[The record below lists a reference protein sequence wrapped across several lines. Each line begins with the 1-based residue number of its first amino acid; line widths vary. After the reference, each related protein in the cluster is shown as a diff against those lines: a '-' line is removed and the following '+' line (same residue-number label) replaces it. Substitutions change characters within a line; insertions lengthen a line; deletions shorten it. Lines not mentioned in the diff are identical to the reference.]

1 MSCFKVD
8 ELFFSLDFYHPSR
21 LIIPTTFPS
30 PTRGFSRT
38 KKTKRGSLEIELP
51 FAFKI
56 SFTTQA
62 SIPLLNTERIVLT
75 IRTPPGWLA
84 ESLWGQLILWLS
96 ESPPPT
102 EIRFRSLNLAG
113 GTNVNPTRTTTTPV
127 FLGWS
132 FLSLS
137 YLPPPPFFFFA
148 YLQEKDKHTVVET
161 PKCMLS
167 FPVAE
172 LWLGS
177 NHQASL
183 TVSSWSWRTSFHLD
197 KVCRGVGA

>member
-137 YLPPPPFFFFA
+137 YLPPPLFFF
-148 YLQEKDKHTVVET
+148 
-161 PKCMLS
+161 CLS
-167 FPVAE
+167 PRK
-172 LWLGS
+172 G
-177 NHQASL
+177 
-183 TVSSWSWRTSFHLD
+183 
-197 KVCRGVGA
+197 